1 VLQKRRLHGNL
12 SESSLAMQALVHAS
26 QKKAHSRTN
35 QADVEATPKRGPF
48 MKNYEFFAYSRMI
61 QVLKV

>member
-1 VLQKRRLHGNL
+1 
-12 SESSLAMQALVHAS
+12 MQALVHAS
-26 QKKAHSRTN
+26 QKKAHSRTK
-35 QADVEATPKRGPF
+35 QADIEATPKRGPF